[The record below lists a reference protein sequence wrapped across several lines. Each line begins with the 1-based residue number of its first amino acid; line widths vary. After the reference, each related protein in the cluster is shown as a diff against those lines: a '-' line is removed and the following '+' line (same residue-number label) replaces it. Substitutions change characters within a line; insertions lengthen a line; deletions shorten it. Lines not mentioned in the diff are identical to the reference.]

1 MNARVLKPVTHI
13 YTHLHRVFIGSG
25 PLNACCRGRCE
36 RSFRRKYLLIYFCKS
51 YFTFFLTWCAN
62 VCSGSLL
69 YIIFFAFVYYPSLYL
84 SCKCTT
90 FLWRMNCA
98 PHSERVK
105 KESFFFLVIL
115 HHSLSFIYSGSPSV
129 VLKYTSST
137 PQCSLTPAA
146 GAHTWDVRCWIWQT
160 RVTHPPSAYVTGRA
174 DRETEQTA
182 WGGAIL

>member
-1 MNARVLKPVTHI
+1 MNARVLKPVTQI

-105 KESFFFLVIL
+105 KESFFFFWLFSTILSLLFILVPHLWCWNIHHPHLSAHL
-115 HHSLSFIYSGSPSV
+115 HQQRV
-129 VLKYTSST
+129 RT
-137 PQCSLTPAA
+137 PETYVAEFGKPEWLIHPALT
-146 GAHTWDVRCWIWQT
+146 
-160 RVTHPPSAYVTGRA
+160 
-174 DRETEQTA
+174 
-182 WGGAIL
+182 